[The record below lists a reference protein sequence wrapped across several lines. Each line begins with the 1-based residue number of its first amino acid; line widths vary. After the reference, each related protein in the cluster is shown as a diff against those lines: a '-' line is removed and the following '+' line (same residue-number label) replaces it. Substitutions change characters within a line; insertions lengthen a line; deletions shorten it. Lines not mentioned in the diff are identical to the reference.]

1 MTYLTGLLGL
11 VAIAMMATLVLL
23 AVRRDRAIR
32 RNAPGAVAPPRPQG
46 ASLATRTEGGTTPP
60 SAVR

>member
-1 MTYLTGLLGL
+1 MTYLSALLGL
-11 VAIAMMATLVLL
+11 VAVAMMATLVLL

-32 RNAPGAVAPPRPQG
+32 RNAPGSVVERRPRAATLG
-46 ASLATRTEGGTTPP
+46 ARAEGGQSPP